1 MKQLFKY
8 LKGIGRVTKRIDPFV
23 ATIDTLIGGC
33 YDSAMSKPNI
43 EQLEANITTLL
54 EAYRKL
60 KEESKRLS
68 IQVESLTVEKQSFSK
83 EKEFIKEKLARLS
96 ELEAVNKNNEND
108 RIQVQEKVTQL
119 LEKLDK
125 FDLT

>member
-1 MKQLFKY
+1 
-8 LKGIGRVTKRIDPFV
+8 
-23 ATIDTLIGGC
+23 
-33 YDSAMSKPNI
+33 MSKPNI

-54 EAYRKL
+54 GAYRKL

-68 IQVESLTVEKQSFSK
+68 IQVESLTLEKQSFSK

-108 RIQVQEKVTQL
+108 RIQVQEKVTRL

>member
-1 MKQLFKY
+1 
-8 LKGIGRVTKRIDPFV
+8 
-23 ATIDTLIGGC
+23 
-33 YDSAMSKPNI
+33 MSKPNI

-54 EAYRKL
+54 EVYRKL

-68 IQVESLTVEKQSFSK
+68 IQVESLTLEKQSFSK

-96 ELEAVNKNNEND
+96 ELEALNKNNEND
-108 RIQVQEKVTQL
+108 RIQVQEKVTRL

>member
-1 MKQLFKY
+1 
-8 LKGIGRVTKRIDPFV
+8 
-23 ATIDTLIGGC
+23 
-33 YDSAMSKPNI
+33 MSKPNI
-43 EQLEANITTLL
+43 EKLEANITTLL

-60 KEESKRLS
+60 EEESKRLS
-68 IQVESLTVEKQSFSK
+68 IQVESLPLEKQSFSK

-108 RIQVQEKVTQL
+108 RIQVQEKVTHL

>member
-1 MKQLFKY
+1 
-8 LKGIGRVTKRIDPFV
+8 
-23 ATIDTLIGGC
+23 
-33 YDSAMSKPNI
+33 MSKPNI

-60 KEESKRLS
+60 KEENKSLF

-83 EKEFIKEKLARLS
+83 EKEFIREKLARLS
-96 ELEAVNKNNEND
+96 ELEAVNKDNEND
-108 RIQVQEKVTQL
+108 RIQVQEKVTRL

>member
-1 MKQLFKY
+1 
-8 LKGIGRVTKRIDPFV
+8 
-23 ATIDTLIGGC
+23 
-33 YDSAMSKPNI
+33 MSKPNI

-68 IQVESLTVEKQSFSK
+68 TQVESLTLEKQSFSK
-83 EKEFIKEKLARLS
+83 EKEFIREKLARLS

-108 RIQVQEKVTQL
+108 RIQVQEKVTRL

>member
-1 MKQLFKY
+1 M
-8 LKGIGRVTKRIDPFV
+8 
-23 ATIDTLIGGC
+23 
-33 YDSAMSKPNI
+33 

-68 IQVESLTVEKQSFSK
+68 IQVESLTLEKQSFSK

-96 ELEAVNKNNEND
+96 ELEAANKKNEND
-108 RIQVQEKVTQL
+108 RIQVQEKVIQL
-119 LEKLDK
+119 LGKLDK

>member
-1 MKQLFKY
+1 
-8 LKGIGRVTKRIDPFV
+8 
-23 ATIDTLIGGC
+23 
-33 YDSAMSKPNI
+33 MSKPNI
-43 EQLEANITTLL
+43 EQLEANITILL

-68 IQVESLTVEKQSFSK
+68 IQVESLTLEKQSFSK
-83 EKEFIKEKLARLS
+83 EKEFIREKLARLS

-108 RIQVQEKVTQL
+108 RIQVQEKVTHL

-125 FDLT
+125 LDLT

>member
-1 MKQLFKY
+1 
-8 LKGIGRVTKRIDPFV
+8 
-23 ATIDTLIGGC
+23 
-33 YDSAMSKPNI
+33 MSKPNI
-43 EQLEANITTLL
+43 EFLEANIATLL

-68 IQVESLTVEKQSFSK
+68 IQVESLTLEKQSFSK

-96 ELEAVNKNNEND
+96 ELEAVIKNNEND
-108 RIQVQEKVTQL
+108 RIQVQKKVTRL

>member
-1 MKQLFKY
+1 
-8 LKGIGRVTKRIDPFV
+8 
-23 ATIDTLIGGC
+23 
-33 YDSAMSKPNI
+33 MSKPNI
-43 EQLEANITTLL
+43 EKLEANITTLL

-68 IQVESLTVEKQSFSK
+68 IQVESLTLEKQSFSK
-83 EKEFIKEKLARLS
+83 EKEFIREKLARLS

-108 RIQVQEKVTQL
+108 RIQVQEKVTRL

>member
-1 MKQLFKY
+1 
-8 LKGIGRVTKRIDPFV
+8 
-23 ATIDTLIGGC
+23 
-33 YDSAMSKPNI
+33 MSKPSM
-43 EQLEANITTLL
+43 EKLEANITTLL

-68 IQVESLTVEKQSFSK
+68 IQVESLTLEKQSFSK

-108 RIQVQEKVTQL
+108 RIQVQEKVIHL
-119 LEKLDK
+119 LEKLEK

>member
-1 MKQLFKY
+1 
-8 LKGIGRVTKRIDPFV
+8 
-23 ATIDTLIGGC
+23 
-33 YDSAMSKPNI
+33 MSKPDL

-60 KEESKRLS
+60 KEESKRLF
-68 IQVESLTVEKQSFSK
+68 IQVESLTLEKQSFSK
-83 EKEFIKEKLARLS
+83 EKEFIEEKLARLS
-96 ELEAVNKNNEND
+96 ELEAANKNNEND
-108 RIQVQEKVTQL
+108 RIQVQEKVIHL

>member
-1 MKQLFKY
+1 
-8 LKGIGRVTKRIDPFV
+8 
-23 ATIDTLIGGC
+23 
-33 YDSAMSKPNI
+33 MSKPNI

-68 IQVESLTVEKQSFSK
+68 IQVESLTLEKQSFSK
-83 EKEFIKEKLARLS
+83 EKEFIREKLARLS
-96 ELEAVNKNNEND
+96 ELEALNKNNEND
-108 RIQVQEKVTQL
+108 RIQVQEKVTRL
-119 LEKLDK
+119 LEKLEK

>member
-1 MKQLFKY
+1 
-8 LKGIGRVTKRIDPFV
+8 
-23 ATIDTLIGGC
+23 
-33 YDSAMSKPNI
+33 MSKPNI

-68 IQVESLTVEKQSFSK
+68 IQVESLTLEKQSFAK
-83 EKEFIKEKLARLS
+83 EKELIKEKLARLS
-96 ELEAVNKNNEND
+96 ELEAANKNNEND
-108 RIQVQEKVTQL
+108 RIQVQEKVIHL
-119 LEKLDK
+119 LEKLEK